1 MTSGIGD
8 LLGRLAHSGDPI
20 LVVLAG
26 PNGAGKST
34 FFKHFLR
41 AEGLPFINADWIAAE
56 LGAGDPLAI
65 ATAATRLANRYREE
79 LLDQKTSFVFET
91 VFSDPVG
98 DKVAFLRR
106 AQDEGYRV
114 VLVFIGLDNATVSQ
128 SRVIERVAKGGH
140 DVPDNKLLSR
150 FPRSLANL
158 SRALETVDVAM
169 LFDNSKTDQPF
180 RHVATFESGELVAVT
195 NLRPGWLAKILEPF
209 E

>member
-8 LLGRLAHSGDPI
+8 LLRGLAQSGDPL

-41 AEGLPFINADWIAAE
+41 AEGLPFINADLIAAE

-79 LLDQKTSFVFET
+79 LLEQKTSFVFET

-114 VLVFIGLDNATVSQ
+114 LLIFIGLDSAAVSQ
-128 SRVIERVAKGGH
+128 ARVIERVARGGH
-140 DVPDNKLLSR
+140 DVPDDKLHSR

-158 SRALETVDVAM
+158 SRAIETVELAM
-169 LFDNSKTDQPF
+169 LFDNSKADQPF
-180 RHVATFESGELVAVT
+180 RHVATFERGELGAVT
-195 NLRPGWLAKILEPF
+195 ELRPGWLAKIIEPLE
-209 E
+209 

>member
-1 MTSGIGD
+1 VTSGIGD
-8 LLGRLAHSGDPI
+8 LLRGLAQSGDPI

-34 FFKHFLR
+34 FYKHFLR
-41 AEGLPFINADWIAAE
+41 AEGLPFINADLIAAE
-56 LGAGDPLAI
+56 LGSGDPVAI

-79 LLDQKTSFVFET
+79 LLEQKSSFIFET

-106 AQDEGYRV
+106 AQNEGYRV
-114 VLVFIGLDNATVSQ
+114 LLVFIGLTSAAASQ
-128 SRVIERVAKGGH
+128 ARVIERVARGGH
-140 DVPDNKLLSR
+140 DVPDDKLHSR

-158 SRALETVDVAM
+158 SRAIETVDFAM
-169 LFDNSKTDQPF
+169 LFDNSKADQPF
-180 RHVATFESGELVAVT
+180 RYIAAFERGELVDITA
-195 NLRPGWLAKILEPF
+195 LRPSWLAKIVEPF